1 MMALIQKMLEGDFVS
16 LSRLITMVENG
27 SAASQDI
34 MREIYPHSGN
44 AYCVGI
50 TGPPGAGKSTLT
62 GKLTGRMR
70 QRGWT
75 VGVIACDPSS
85 PLSGG
90 ALLGDRIRLQ
100 NHFMDEGVFIRSI
113 PTRGKIGGLSR
124 KVHAIERLLDSFGKD
139 MIIIETVGVGQTEV
153 DVRDIA
159 ETNILVMTPIAGDY
173 IQAMK
178 AGVIEIA
185 DIFVVNKKDLGEA
198 EVVAEDIE
206 SVLAL
211 RKKPGKWKPPV
222 LLAQSSDD
230 IGVEEIL
237 SAVEAHRSF
246 LKEKGLGEKR
256 HEQRRRQEFREI
268 MKERVLEKLARS
280 LLENRQF
287 NEYLEKVEKG
297 EINPYLACEEILAG
311 KGVWKSIFEQ
321 LQNPTEE
328 EKDL

>member
-1 MMALIQKMLEGDFVS
+1 MMSLVQDMLKGDFVS

-27 SAASQDI
+27 ASSSSDI

-44 AYCVGI
+44 AYYVGI

-70 QRGWT
+70 QKEWT

-90 ALLGDRIRLQ
+90 ALLGDRIRLL

-124 KVHAIERLLDSFGKD
+124 KVHAIGRLLDSFGKD
-139 MIIIETVGVGQTEV
+139 IVLIETVGVGQTEV
-153 DVRDIA
+153 DVRGIA
-159 ETNILVMTPIAGDY
+159 DTTILVMTPIAGDY

-178 AGVIEIA
+178 AGIIEIA
-185 DIFVVNKKDLGEA
+185 DIFVVNKMDLGQA
-198 EVVAEDIE
+198 DVVAEDIA

-211 RKKPGKWKPPV
+211 RNKPGNWKPPV
-222 LLAQSSDD
+222 LLAQSSEDV
-230 IGVEEIL
+230 GVEEIL
-237 SAVEAHRSF
+237 SAIEDHRKF
-246 LKEKGLGEKR
+246 LNETGLAEKR
-256 HEQRRRQEFREI
+256 RQNSREQEFREI
-268 MKERVLEKLARS
+268 MKERVLEQLAGS

-287 NEYLEKVEKG
+287 NEYLSRIEKG
-297 EINPYLACEEILAG
+297 EINPYLACEEILAEG
-311 KGVWKSIFEQ
+311 GLWESLFSKLINSSDEGE
-321 LQNPTEE
+321 NP
-328 EKDL
+328 

>member
-1 MMALIQKMLEGDFVS
+1 MMPLIQDMLKGNFVA
-16 LSRLITMVENG
+16 LSRLITMVEDG
-27 SAASQDI
+27 STGTTDI
-34 MREIYPHSGN
+34 MRQIYPHSGN

-62 GKLTGRMR
+62 GKLI
-70 QRGWT
+70 GWIRKRERT

-100 NHFMDEGVFIRSI
+100 NHFLDEGVFIRSL

-124 KVHAIERLLDSFGKD
+124 KVHAIARLFGAFGKD
-139 MIIIETVGVGQTEV
+139 MILIETVGVGQTEV

-159 ETNILVMTPIAGDY
+159 DTTILVMTPIAGDY

-185 DIFVVNKKDLGEA
+185 DIFVVNKQDLGEA

-211 RKKPGKWKPPV
+211 RKKPGSWKPPV
-222 LLAQSSDD
+222 LLAQSSEDV
-230 IGVEEIL
+230 GVAEVL
-237 SAVEAHRSF
+237 SAVEKHREF
-246 LKEKGLGEKR
+246 LNTGDRAKKR
-256 HEQRRRQEFREI
+256 RARKRKQEFRGI
-268 MKERVLEKLARS
+268 MKEMVLEQLAKS
-280 LLENRQF
+280 VLENKEF
-287 NEYLEKVEKG
+287 NEYLKKVEKG
-297 EINPYLACEEILAG
+297 EVNPYIACEEILTG
-311 KGVWKSIFEQ
+311 KGGWESLFMRLK
-321 LQNPTEE
+321 NPLDNAEDE
-328 EKDL
+328 

>member
-1 MMALIQKMLEGDFVS
+1 MPLIEEMLKGDFVS
-16 LSRLITMVENG
+16 LSRLITLVENG
-27 SAASQDI
+27 STGASDI
-34 MREIYPHSGN
+34 MRDIYPYSGD

-62 GKLTGRMR
+62 GKLTGRIR
-70 QRGWT
+70 ERERT

-100 NHFMDEGVFIRSI
+100 NHFLDEGVFIRSI

-124 KVHAIERLLDSFGKD
+124 KVHAIARILDAFGKE
-139 MIIIETVGVGQTEV
+139 IILIETVGVGQTEV
-153 DVRDIA
+153 DIRDIA
-159 ETNILVMTPIAGDY
+159 DTTILVMTPIAGDY

-185 DIFVVNKKDLGEA
+185 DIFVVNKMDLGEA

-211 RKKPGKWKPPV
+211 RKKRGNWKPPV
-222 LLAQSSDD
+222 LLAQSTED

-237 SAVEAHRSF
+237 SAVEEHRKF
-246 LKEKGLGEKR
+246 LDEKGFAEKR
-256 HEQRRRQEFREI
+256 RARRRKQEFREI
-268 MKERVLEKLARS
+268 MKEMVLEQLAKS
-280 LLENRQF
+280 VMENKQF
-287 NEYLEKVEKG
+287 NKYLKKVEKG
-297 EINPYLACEEILAG
+297 ETNPYLACEEILAG
-311 KGVWKSIFEQ
+311 KGGWESLFAR
-321 LQNPTEE
+321 LQSSSHDVE
-328 EKDL
+328 DC